1 MAQVGK
7 DGIFNTEFRRNA
19 TSIDPFV
26 CTSVRFENASEHLV
40 FKVCFEGRK
49 MLIACVLIIFM
60 NKC

>member
-26 CTSVRFENASEHLV
+26 CRSVRFENASDAWISKFALKGE
-40 FKVCFEGRK
+40 
-49 MLIACVLIIFM
+49 
-60 NKC
+60 KC